1 MLPALCATLKSR
13 FPPGI
18 APMKDHVI
26 RARVSAANKA
36 LLKSASVQEGVP
48 ESELIRR
55 FVEQGLAG
63 VERGGEASPLTVP
76 GPNLE
81 RQKVTLR
88 LPGFVLD
95 AVKLRA
101 SEKEMSVSGWM
112 GCLIQSHV
120 FQPPVLTTSEL
131 AVLSENNR
139 QIRAIGVHLNQIA
152 RAFNRM
158 DIDIRRLKGLDV
170 FERVVQENLTVIDRL
185 IRAANQSWGVG
196 RGSH

>member
-1 MLPALCATLKSR
+1 
-13 FPPGI
+13 
-18 APMKDHVI
+18 MKDHVI

-55 FVEQGLAG
+55 IVEQGLAG
-63 VERGGEASPLTVP
+63 VERGGGASPLTVP

-120 FQPPVLTTSEL
+120 FQPPVLTKSEL

-152 RAFNRM
+152 RAFNQM
-158 DIDIRRLKGLDV
+158 DIDIRRFKGLDV
-170 FERVVQENLTVIDRL
+170 FERVVKENLTVIDRL
-185 IRAANQSWGVG
+185 MRAANQSWGVG

>member
-1 MLPALCATLKSR
+1 
-13 FPPGI
+13 
-18 APMKDHVI
+18 MKDHVI
-26 RARVSAANKA
+26 RARVSAINKA

-55 FVEQGLAG
+55 FVEQGLAS
-63 VERGGEASPLTVP
+63 VEGGGGEVLSPLTVP
-76 GPNLE
+76 SPNLE

-101 SEKEMSVSGWM
+101 IEKEMSVSGWI

-120 FQPPVLTTSEL
+120 FQPPVLTTAEL

-152 RAFNRM
+152 RAFNQM
-158 DIDIRRLKGLDV
+158 DIDIRKFKGLDV
-170 FERVVQENLTVIDRL
+170 FEGVVRENLKVIDRL

-196 RGSH
+196 RGYH

>member
-1 MLPALCATLKSR
+1 MCYIEIP
-13 FPPGI
+13 FPPI
-18 APMKDHVI
+18 RPMKDHVI

-36 LLKSASVQEGVP
+36 QLKSASLQEGVP

-55 FVEQGLAG
+55 FVEEGLAS
-63 VERGGEASPLTVP
+63 VKREGGELSPLTVP
-76 GPNLE
+76 GPNIE
-81 RQKVTLR
+81 RQKVSIR
-88 LPGFVLD
+88 LPAFVLD

-101 SEKEMSVSGWM
+101 IEKEMSVSGWI

-120 FQPPVLTTSEL
+120 FQPPVLTTAEL

-152 RAFNRM
+152 RAFNQR
-158 DIDIRRLKGLDV
+158 DINIRKLSGLGV
-170 FERVVQENLTVIDRL
+170 FEGVVRDNLKVIDRL